1 MFPEMRTR
9 MELMIW
15 IMNSIMRKAMAKV
28 LSGSCRDKGK
38 MLISLRLLGMNHII
52 GFRA

>member
-1 MFPEMRTR
+1 MRTR

-38 MLISLRLLGMNHII
+38 MLISLHLLDTNHII